1 MFERFTDKARRVVVQ
16 AQHEARELRHTF
28 IGTEHLLLG
37 LLHQDDG
44 LAVHVLRSLDVDP
57 QAVADQVKELAGQGH
72 ESVIVS
78 DHIPFTPQAKKTLEL
93 ALREAQ
99 RLQHD
104 YIGTEH
110 LLLGILRDG
119 EGVAFQ
125 ALDIHGIDLDTAR
138 HQVRKLLRERGRTVT
153 ARPVQLRFGG
163 PIPQSET
170 AYYLRSISRR
180 LAVIEAKLGIE
191 PSAAGKRLRQ
201 LDAEILNVRK
211 AKKAA
216 IDANDLK
223 AAATHR
229 EHEKRLIT
237 QRAEAQL
244 AALEDAGDEEQPLL

>member
-37 LLHQDDG
+37 LMHQDDG

-57 QAVADQVKELAGQGH
+57 QAVAGQVRELAGQGH

-99 RLQHD
+99 RLQHN

-119 EGVAFQ
+119 EGIAFQ
-125 ALDIHGIDLDTAR
+125 ALDIHGVDLDTAR

-153 ARPVQLRFGG
+153 ARPVKLQVEGPAPEWESVFQLRR
-163 PIPQSET
+163 IN
-170 AYYLRSISRR
+170 RR
-180 LAVIEAKLGIE
+180 LTAIEAKLGIE
-191 PSAAGKRLRQ
+191 PSAADKLVRQ
-201 LDAEILNVRK
+201 LEAEIAMVRRDK
-211 AKKAA
+211 LAA
-216 IDANDLK
+216 IEANDLP
-223 AAATHR
+223 AAAGHR
-229 EHEKRLIT
+229 ELERRLIT
-237 QRAEAQL
+237 QRNEARL
-244 AALEDAGDEEQPLL
+244 AWLEEDGDEELPLL